1 MHRTNLRQLPTILA
15 VFLLL
20 ATFATAAQAGH
31 WAVIYDLAPGSG
43 LETTNPGG
51 VYNDPITGNLSFTYD
66 AATPGAPLS
75 NPRLVNPSKIDG
87 SISQDAGILKVTGT
101 NMNVLHPPASGT
113 PGVLSGAVLD
123 LAVVADHDLDG
134 YIHCTEAS
142 GGPGGNCDIFF
153 GTVNSNNIPQTGTGP
168 FTILDL
174 NFAATAGV
182 GDFTSDTSTM
192 TTAMGVVTKAT
203 YVGKEIYR
211 TYNVPEPAGF
221 AMLASGALLLAGLHA
236 ARRASKR

>member
-1 MHRTNLRQLPTILA
+1 MRQRSLYLPSVIFT
-15 VFLLL
+15 FLL
-20 ATFATAAQAGH
+20 ATLLSTAAHAGH
-31 WAVIYDLAPGSG
+31 WAVIYDLAPNSG

-51 VYNDPITGNLSFTYD
+51 IYNDPITGNLSFVYD
-66 AATPGAPLS
+66 AATSGAPLS

-101 NMNVLHPPASGT
+101 NMNVLDPGPGGT
-113 PGVLSGAVLD
+113 PGVLSGAVLN

-134 YIHCTEAS
+134 YLHCTEAS
-142 GGPGGNCDIFF
+142 GGVGGNCDIFF
-153 GTVNSNNIPQTGTGP
+153 GTPNSNNIPQTATGP
-168 FTILDL
+168 FEIPDL

-192 TTAMGVVTKAT
+192 TTLMGVVTKAT
-203 YVGKEIYR
+203 YRGKEIYR
-211 TYNVPEPAGF
+211 TYNVPEPTGL

-236 ARRASKR
+236 ARRSSKR